1 MATNPPSPTTL
12 NPTIM
17 DRAVYPALTNAVS
30 AWTPLLRRASTA
42 QLDCFAAAL
51 TPLLEALGG
60 RLERDVDIAAA
71 EEERAALAAQNER
84 IKNDWIDLHHALEDA
99 RGEVVGLGEEVVGLE
114 EVVRAR
120 DGEIAALEEAAR
132 RRDEEVVRLREACE
146 RRRREAEQR
155 YEEGLLVRR
164 EAVVKGARIEV
175 LEKEVGA
182 LRARLEETRPTV
194 GEEEEEERIPAT
206 PQHAAAAVHDHDDQ
220 DHDHD
225 DHDDQDNHN
234 DDDGPAPRYALR
246 ATKRRKLAATGE
258 KPRVRAAFAMLQ
270 HDLDDAA
277 NTHFMLDDATLT
289 TRQHAH
295 AALASPDSTPTPPPP
310 TNPLFAQTRAL
321 LLARLQLAAAAG
333 PVHVDQL
340 RACHPVA
347 QLLDAS
353 IADLIDGDDGGGRAA
368 EQRARRAARWADG
381 AAGVGYCLGG
391 ALRTRRRPDFVDG
404 EGRACKECAAGGRP
418 CLVRVEGTGEVVAL
432 PWGGVGAEATWRD
445 VGMWKGE
452 GGGGRGV
459 GEAGVVGKRKRK
471 RRG

>member
-1 MATNPPSPTTL
+1 MATNPPSPTAL

-17 DRAVYPALTNAVS
+17 DHAVYPALTNAVS
-30 AWTPLLRRASTA
+30 AWTPLLRRASAA
-42 QLDCFAAAL
+42 QLDRFAAAL

-60 RLERDVDIAAA
+60 RLDDGAA

-99 RGEVVGLGEEVVGLE
+99 RAEVVGLGEEVVGLE

-120 DGEIAALEEAAR
+120 DGEVAALEEVVRAR
-132 RRDEEVVRLREACE
+132 DDEVARLREACG
-146 RRRREAEQR
+146 RLRREAEQR

-164 EAVVKGARIEV
+164 EAVVKGARVEV

-182 LRARLEETRPTV
+182 LRARLEEARPTV

-220 DHDHD
+220 DDHD
-225 DHDDQDNHN
+225 
-234 DDDGPAPRYALR
+234 DDDGPTPRYALR
-246 ATKRRKLAATGE
+246 ATKRRKLTSAGE

-270 HDLDDAA
+270 HSLDDTADTRFALDDAA
-277 NTHFMLDDATLT
+277 LT
-289 TRQHAH
+289 TRQHVH

-340 RACHPVA
+340 RARHPVA

-353 IADLIDGDDGGGRAA
+353 IADLIEGEDGGGRAA

-404 EGRACKECAAGGRP
+404 EGRACKECVAGGRP
-418 CLVRVEGTGEVVAL
+418 CLVRVEGSGEVVAL
-432 PWGGVGAEATWRD
+432 PWGGAGAEATWRD

-452 GGGGRGV
+452 GGGGRDG
-459 GEAGVVGKRKRK
+459 GAAGVVGKRKRK